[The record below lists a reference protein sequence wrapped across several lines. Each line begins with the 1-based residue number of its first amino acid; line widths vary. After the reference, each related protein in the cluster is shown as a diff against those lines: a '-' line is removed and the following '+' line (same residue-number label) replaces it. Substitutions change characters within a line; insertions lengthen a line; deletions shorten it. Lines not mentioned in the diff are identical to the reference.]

1 MSGVMIDSAKHLPYP
16 EIEHT
21 ARVMVCDPV
30 ALAFEWIKAYG
41 DHLTG
46 MYYDD
51 VFHHISVDE
60 LVDTAMSNLEGSSNW
75 ADTYINKGSVLDGEI
90 VDPVFWEKLAILKGI
105 EIPAEKRNSFFSCSC

>member
-1 MSGVMIDSAKHLPYP
+1 MAGVMIDSAKHLPYP

-21 ARVMVCDPV
+21 ARVMVGDPV

-41 DHLTG
+41 DQLSG
-46 MYYDD
+46 EDYND

-60 LVDTAMSNLEGSSNW
+60 LVDTALSNLEGSSNW
-75 ADTYINKGSVLDGEI
+75 AVTYINKGPVLDGEI

-105 EIPAEKRNSFFSCSC
+105 EIPNEKRNNFFTCSC